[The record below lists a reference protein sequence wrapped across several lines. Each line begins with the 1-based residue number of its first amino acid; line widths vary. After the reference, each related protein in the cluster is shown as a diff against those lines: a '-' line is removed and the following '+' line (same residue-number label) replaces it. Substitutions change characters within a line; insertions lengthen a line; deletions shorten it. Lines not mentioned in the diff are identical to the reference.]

1 MAEPEP
7 RPGESRPGDGPEA
20 SDRGA
25 ADSSPGIEPGA
36 DPRRGKAGPP
46 SPGRSLVER
55 FPALHNLGFGKR
67 RRVPYIQQTAAS
79 DCGSACVAMILGY
92 WGREARLDEVREVAG
107 FGRDGADALH
117 LLQAARWF
125 GLRGRGVK
133 VEEVEDLDL
142 LDRASILHWRFN
154 HFVVL
159 DRVQGETVYIVDPA
173 AGRRQLSRKEV
184 GRDFTGI
191 ALTFEPTEDFEEGS
205 ADRSTVWRWIRE
217 ILSHSNLISRT
228 LVTSLLLQVFAL
240 VVPFLIGIL
249 VDRVVPRS
257 DYHLLTVVGLGIGVI
272 VLFQFLASMVRAHL
286 LLHLRTLVD
295 ARMTLDFLDHMVS
308 LPYAFFQ
315 KRSAGDL
322 IMRLNS
328 NQTIREIL
336 TSSALSGVL
345 DGLLVSLYLILL
357 LITSWRIG
365 LLVLVLGAVHV
376 GIFLFTRKKQ
386 RDLMSESLQSQA
398 DLQSY
403 QVQLLAGIE
412 TLKAS
417 GTEYRSV
424 EHWSN
429 LYVDVLNVSL
439 SRGRL
444 DAWVQAL
451 LGALRI
457 GSPVIVLVVGG
468 FLVLQGQLSLGT
480 MLALNALAA
489 GFLGPLSTLVTTA
502 TQLQLL
508 GSYLDRIQD
517 VLETPREQDQE
528 EVVPAGPLRG
538 GIFLDHVSFRYS
550 PSTPLVVKE
559 VSVDIEPG
567 QFVALVGS
575 SGAGKS
581 TLAGLLLGLY
591 IPTEGR
597 ILYDGTDLSQLDLR
611 SVRRQMGIVPQNP
624 YLFGASIRSNIAIAD
639 PSLSLV
645 RVVEA
650 AKLAHIHGDITE
662 MPMGYET
669 LVSDGGAT
677 LSGGQRQRLAI
688 ARALVHRPAI
698 LLLDEATSALD
709 AVTEKKIH
717 EELEAM
723 RITRVVIAHRLST
736 IRRADVILVM
746 DQGRVVERG
755 NHEELLEQGGYYADL
770 VEAQLDRRDDEATD
784 VTGDA
789 GRERGAA

>member
-1 MAEPEP
+1 MAEP
-7 RPGESRPGDGPEA
+7 G
-20 SDRGA
+20 
-25 ADSSPGIEPGA
+25 
-36 DPRRGKAGPP
+36 PRR
-46 SPGRSLVER
+46 SLLDR
-55 FPALHNLGFGKR
+55 FPALRNLGFGAR
-67 RRVPYIQQTAAS
+67 RRIPYVQQTAAS
-79 DCGSACVAMILGY
+79 DCGSACVAMILGH
-92 WGREARLDEVREVAG
+92 WGRDVRLDEVRDIAG

-117 LLQAARWF
+117 LLEAARWF

-142 LDRASILHWRFN
+142 LGRAAILHWRFN

-159 DRVQGETVYIVDPA
+159 DRVEGDTVHLVDPA
-173 AGRRQLSRKEV
+173 SGRRKLSRKEV

-205 ADRSTVWRWIRE
+205 SDRSTVWRWIRE
-217 ILSHSNLISRT
+217 IVSHSHLISRT
-228 LVTSLLLQVFAL
+228 LVTSVLLQLFAL

-249 VDRVVPRS
+249 VDRVVPRA
-257 DYHLLTVVGLGIGVI
+257 DHHLLTVVGLGIGVI
-272 VLFQFLASMVRAHL
+272 VIFQLLASMVRAHL

-336 TSSALSGVL
+336 TSGALSGVL

-357 LITSWRIG
+357 LLTSWKIG
-365 LLVLVLGAVHV
+365 LLVLTLGVIHVAV
-376 GIFLFTRKKQ
+376 FLITRKKQ
-386 RDLMSESLQSQA
+386 RDLMSESLQAQA
-398 DLQSY
+398 ELQGY

-417 GTEYRSV
+417 GTEHRSV

-429 LYVDVLNVSL
+429 LYVGVLNVSL
-439 SRGRL
+439 ARGRL
-444 DAWVQAL
+444 DAWVQSI

-468 FLVLQGQLSLGT
+468 YLVLEGQLSLGT
-480 MLALNALAA
+480 MLALNALAT

-517 VLETPREQDQE
+517 VLETPREQDQGD
-528 EVVPAGPLRG
+528 VVPAGRLRG
-538 GIFLDHVSFRYS
+538 GIALENVSFRYS
-550 PSTPLVVKE
+550 PSAPLVVRD
-559 VSVDIEPG
+559 VSVEIEPG
-567 QFVALVGS
+567 QLIALVGT

-597 ILYDGTDLSQLDLR
+597 ILYDGTDLAQLDLR

-624 YLFGASIRSNIAIAD
+624 FLFGSSLRSNISIAD

-650 AKLAHIHGDITE
+650 AKLAHIHDDITE

-669 LVSDGGAT
+669 LLSDGGASV
-677 LSGGQRQRLAI
+677 SGGQRQRLAL
-688 ARALVHRPAI
+688 ARALVHRPVM

-709 AVTEKKIH
+709 SVTERKIH
-717 EELEAM
+717 EELEVM
-723 RITRVVIAHRLST
+723 RITRIVIAHRLST

-746 DQGRVVERG
+746 DRGQVVERG
-755 NHEELLEQGGYYADL
+755 THEELLALDGYYADL
-770 VEAQLDRRDDEATD
+770 VSAQLDRRVAPDAPDVPDES
-784 VTGDA
+784 
-789 GRERGAA
+789 REPGAA

>member
-1 MAEPEP
+1 M
-7 RPGESRPGDGPEA
+7 
-20 SDRGA
+20 
-25 ADSSPGIEPGA
+25 ADSGLL
-36 DPRRGKAGPP
+36 K
-46 SPGRSLVER
+46 R
-55 FPALHNLGFGKR
+55 FPALRNLTFGKQ
-67 RRVPYIQQTAAS
+67 RRVPYVQQTAAS
-79 DCGSACVAMILGY
+79 DCGSACVSMILGY
-92 WGREARLDEVREVAG
+92 WGREVRLDEVRDIAG
-107 FGRDGADALH
+107 FGRDGADALN

-133 VEEVEDLDL
+133 VEEVDDLDL
-142 LDRASILHWRFN
+142 LGRAAILHWRFN

-159 DRVQGETVYIVDPA
+159 DRVEGDTVHIVDPA
-173 AGRRQLSRKEV
+173 AGRRKLSKKEV

-191 ALTFEPTEDFEEGS
+191 ALTFETTDDFEKGT
-205 ADRSTVWRWIRE
+205 ADRGTVWRWIRE
-217 ILSHSNLISRT
+217 IVSHSNLISRT
-228 LVTSLLLQVFAL
+228 LITSLLLQLFAL

-272 VLFQFLASMVRAHL
+272 VLFQFLASIVRAHL

-345 DGLLVSLYLILL
+345 DGMLVSLYLILL
-357 LITSWRIG
+357 FLTSWQIG
-365 LLVLVLGAVHV
+365 LLVLALGAVHIAV
-376 GIFLFTRKKQ
+376 FLLTRKKQ
-386 RDLMSESLQSQA
+386 RDLMSESLQAQA
-398 DLQSY
+398 DLQGY

-417 GTEYRSV
+417 GTEHRSV

-444 DAWVQAL
+444 DAWVEAV

-457 GSPVIVLVVGG
+457 GSPVVVLVIGG
-468 FLVLQGQLSLGT
+468 YLVLQGQLSLGT

-517 VLETPREQDQE
+517 VLETPREQDLE
-528 EVVPAGPLRG
+528 EVVSAGRLRG
-538 GIFLDHVSFRYS
+538 GIALETVSFRYS
-550 PSTPLVVKE
+550 PTTPLVVRE
-559 VSVDIEPG
+559 VSVEIEPG

-597 ILYDGTDLSQLDLR
+597 ILYDGTDLAQLDLR

-624 YLFGASIRSNIAIAD
+624 FLFGGSIRSNISIAD

-650 AKLAHIHGDITE
+650 AKLAHIHDDVME

-669 LVSDGGAT
+669 LVSDGGASV
-677 LSGGQRQRLAI
+677 SGGQRQRLAI

-709 AVTEKKIH
+709 AVTERKIH
-717 EELEAM
+717 RELGAM
-723 RITRVVIAHRLST
+723 HITRIVIAHRLST

-746 DQGRVVERG
+746 DRGQVVEQGSHDDLVDR
-755 NHEELLEQGGYYADL
+755 GGYYSNL
-770 VEAQLDRRDDEATD
+770 VAAQLDRRGE
-784 VTGDA
+784 TGEEVQ
-789 GRERGAA
+789 ERGAA